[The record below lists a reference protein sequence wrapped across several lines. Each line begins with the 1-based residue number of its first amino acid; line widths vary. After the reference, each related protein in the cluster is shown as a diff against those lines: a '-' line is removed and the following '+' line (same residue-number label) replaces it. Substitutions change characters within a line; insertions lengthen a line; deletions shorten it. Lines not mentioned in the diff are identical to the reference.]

1 MVATGVLCRHLLD
14 HIAFDLHVFEI
25 HKLHAVLGSQCAAH
39 ILLRDESTLEQSVQQ
54 PASVHIGASGFDLR
68 LGQQTQI
75 AENFNCVFVSLGH
88 LGEEM
93 RRSIYGSNTAKST
106 NGRNSGLP

>member
-1 MVATGVLCRHLLD
+1 MFD
-14 HIAFDLHVFEI
+14 HIAFDLHVFEV
-25 HKLHAVLGSQCAAH
+25 HKLHTVLGSQCSAH
-39 ILLRDESTLEQSVQQ
+39 IFLCDESTLKQSVEQ
-54 PASVHIGASGFDLR
+54 PAPIHIGTGGFDLR